1 MILPIVAFGSPVLR
15 KKCEVITQDYPELD
29 VLLRNMWETMYKSSG
44 VGLAAPQ
51 INKAIRIF
59 LIDTEP
65 FMEEGEEGD
74 AIKKAFV
81 NAEIIEED
89 GEEWSFNEGCLSI
102 PDVREDIK
110 RQPNIT
116 VKYQDENFDWHT
128 DVFDGLTA
136 RVIQH
141 EYDHIEGKL
150 FIDYVS
156 PLRKR
161 MIKRKLED
169 ISKGNIQVGYRMKFP
184 RR

>member
-1 MILPIVAFGSPVLR
+1 MLLPIVAFGSPVLR
-15 KKCEVITQDYPELD
+15 KKCKEVTSDYRELD
-29 VLLRNMWETMYKSSG
+29 DLLENMWETMYESSG

-65 FMEEGEEGD
+65 FMEEGEED
-74 AIKKAFV
+74 KAVKKTFI
-81 NAEIIEED
+81 NPTILEED

-102 PDVREDIK
+102 PDIREDVK
-110 RQPNIT
+110 RKPIIT
-116 VKYQDENFDWHT
+116 IKYQDENFDWHT
-128 DVFDGLTA
+128 DTFDGLTA

-150 FIDYVS
+150 FIDYIS

-161 MIKRKLED
+161 MIKRKLEN
-169 ISKGNIQVGYRMKFP
+169 ITKGNIQVGYRMKFP
-184 RR
+184 K